1 MHYTVL
7 FKSAI
12 PELATV
18 GSLEHKNVF
27 KERLKTEN
35 WEDAFKSLEFS
46 SGDYRWKQIKSWPA
60 TTEMFTVA
68 RRMLRTGMKC
78 WDIVDHAR

>member
-1 MHYTVL
+1 MMHYTVQ

-35 WEDAFKSLEFS
+35 
-46 SGDYRWKQIKSWPA
+46 
-60 TTEMFTVA
+60 
-68 RRMLRTGMKC
+68 
-78 WDIVDHAR
+78 